1 MPKVLILCESQ
12 HLHSSNPRM
21 LPYNTGR
28 EIPIPRI
35 RGGDPWRYGNGR
47 KPKRLFPAYAGVI
60 RRVYRGRPP
69 SAPIP
74 RIRGGN
80 PLMYAGS
87 SPHESCSPQW
97 QQLTQKPLRRVVTL
111 RRGLISLFT
120 KSQEWTFP
128 LSHHSFHPDLPRQ
141 SNSNSGRKPQNPS
154 CPTNQACR
162 DLSIHRLLLH
172 LCI

>member
-1 MPKVLILCESQ
+1 MPIVLILCEFQ

-28 EIPIPRI
+28 EI
-35 RGGDPWRYGNGR
+35 
-47 KPKRLFPAYAGVI
+47 
-60 RRVYRGRPP
+60 
-69 SAPIP
+69 PIP

-154 CPTNQACR
+154 CPTNQACQ